1 MRELKKFTAPPVMTL
16 IGAIC
21 AADALYMLSLYQ
33 VTLEPNLF
41 IKPFQPFIKPF

>member
-1 MRELKKFTAPPVMTL
+1 MLTFAGGLTKKELKKFTTPPVMTL

-33 VTLEPNLF
+33 VTLEANLV
-41 IKPFQPFIKPF
+41 